1 MRKMLIS
8 SAAALL
14 CAAAVPAVAA
24 PANLS
29 PANQDSSQAG
39 AQSGQATQ
47 QQRTR
52 TADSNRRVCV
62 ADRLSDSR
70 IRRRIC
76 RTQAEWDALQAN
88 DNDGLG
94 LNR

>member
-14 CAAAVPAVAA
+14 CVAAA
-24 PANLS
+24 PAIAA
-29 PANQDSSQAG
+29 PAAASQDNSQAG
-39 AQSGQATQ
+39 AQSERSGP
-47 QQRTR
+47 QQR
-52 TADSNRRVCV
+52 AGDPNRRICV

-88 DNDGLG
+88 DDPSLI
-94 LNR
+94 R

>member
-8 SAAALL
+8 GVAALL
-14 CAAAVPAVAA
+14 CSAALPAAAQ
-24 PANLS
+24 ANFTA
-29 PANQDSSQAG
+29 ANQDSSQAG
-39 AQSGQATQ
+39 AQSGSSAQ

-52 TADSNRRVCV
+52 ASDSSRRVCV

>member
-1 MRKMLIS
+1 MRKFVIS

-14 CAAAVPAVAA
+14 SAAALPAVAA
-24 PANLS
+24 PAT
-29 PANQDSSQAG
+29 NQDSIQAG
-39 AQSGQATQ
+39 QSGQSAQ

-52 TADSNRRVCV
+52 VGDPNRRICV

-76 RTQAEWDALQAN
+76 RTQAEWDALQGN
-88 DNDGLG
+88 DDPSQI
-94 LNR
+94 R

>member
-1 MRKMLIS
+1 MRKILIS
-8 SAAALL
+8 GAAALM
-14 CAAAVPAVAA
+14 CAAALPAAAA
-24 PANLS
+24 PTY
-29 PANQDSSQAG
+29 NQDASQPGAQA
-39 AQSGQATQ
+39 AQSGQ

-52 TADSNRRVCV
+52 TGDPNRRICV

-88 DNDGLG
+88 DDPSMI
-94 LNR
+94 R